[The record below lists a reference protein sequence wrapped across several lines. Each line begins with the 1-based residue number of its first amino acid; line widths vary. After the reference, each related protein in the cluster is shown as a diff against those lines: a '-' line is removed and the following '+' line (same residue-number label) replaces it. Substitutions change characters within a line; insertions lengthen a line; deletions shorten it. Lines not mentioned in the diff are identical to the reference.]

1 MMPEIAAIVLAAGLS
16 SRMGKFKLLLS
27 WLDDKPIIAHIL
39 SNLIDLSLKHIVVVT
54 GNRAEEVQTA
64 LSDFDATFA
73 HNPDYAEGEILSS
86 LKIGLQHMPEIID
99 AVLVVPSD
107 LPRVSASVFQAV
119 MNAYDSDSIIV
130 PNYAGKN
137 GHPVM
142 FPRLFWKEILALA
155 PDKAPRAVLKAHPDK
170 VRKIAVDSDG
180 ILADIDTPDDYQ
192 RELKRAQSDSIV

>member
-1 MMPEIAAIVLAAGLS
+1 MPELAAIVLAAGLS

-27 WLDDKPIIAHIL
+27 WLDDKPIIAHII
-39 SNLIDLSLKHIVVVT
+39 SKLIDLPLSHIVVVT
-54 GNRAEEVQTA
+54 GNHAEEVQTA
-64 LSDFDATFA
+64 LSDFDVTFA
-73 HNPDYAEGEILSS
+73 HNPDYVAGEILSS
-86 LKIGLQHMPEIID
+86 LKVGLHNMPDSID
-99 AVLVVPSD
+99 AVLVVPGD
-107 LPRVSASVFQAV
+107 LPRVSLSVFQAV

-130 PNYAGKN
+130 PNYVGKN

-155 PDKAPRAVLKAHPDK
+155 PDKAPRTVLKAHSDSVCK
-170 VRKIAVDSDG
+170 VAVDSDG